1 MMDDSV
7 FGFVSVL
14 VFGCGIY
21 GLYAYIK
28 MKKDGHINETLLL
41 GKNYMEHMC
50 KDRETF
56 VKKALPAVLVFGIA
70 ATVYGTIDMIHCFVA
85 PIPVID
91 YIGLAVFIITL
102 VWYMVYTS
110 KLKKKYF

>member
-1 MMDDSV
+1 MDDSV

-28 MKKDGHINETLLL
+28 MKRDGHINETLLL

-56 VKKALPAVLVFGIA
+56 VKKSLPPVFAFGIT
-70 ATVYGTIDMIHCFVA
+70 ATVYGVIDMIHCYVT
-85 PIPVID
+85 PIPVAD
-91 YIGLAVFIITL
+91 YTGLAVFLITL

>member
-1 MMDDSV
+1 
-7 FGFVSVL
+7 
-14 VFGCGIY
+14 
-21 GLYAYIK
+21 
-28 MKKDGHINETLLL
+28 MKPCSLERTIW
-41 GKNYMEHMC
+41 C